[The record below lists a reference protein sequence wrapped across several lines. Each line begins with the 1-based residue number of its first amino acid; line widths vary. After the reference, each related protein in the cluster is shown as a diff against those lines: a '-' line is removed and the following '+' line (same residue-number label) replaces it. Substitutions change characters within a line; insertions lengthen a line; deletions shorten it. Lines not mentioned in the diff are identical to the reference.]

1 MGSFKSCSSPDSEAK
16 KKSIGISQQLREVVS
31 SAYEVAIQFKA
42 AIV

>member
-16 KKSIGISQQLREVVS
+16 KRIGISQQLREVVS